1 MKKRVLSLN
10 EYEEWYKNNLC
21 MDFPINE
28 IKPLEAIINLKKQEK
43 YDIIAYYDKNDFLI
57 GYATVWKEKGNLV
70 YLLDYLGV
78 PESMRNRGVGMRI
91 LKSLKETVEQI
102 ENKHNICLILESET
116 PLTNDDSAENI
127 IRKRRI
133 GFYERNGWLK
143 MYEMATC
150 GMRFNA
156 MSYEVM
162 PDNLDITMQQ
172 HKQIYGEK
180 RTDAIIP
187 LLEGEQPP
195 LPYWMKDN
203 KN

>member
-28 IKPLEAIINLKKQEK
+28 IKPLEAIINLKNQEK

-78 PESMRNRGVGMRI
+78 PESMRNRGIGMRI

-187 LLEGEQPP
+187 LLEGEKPP